1 MSTEEV
7 KLVDVTNY
15 TVGTN
20 SKREKIVIEETG
32 DEFEISVKPLS
43 WAKRN
48 QLISDHMNW
57 DANGNTSFN
66 ASNYMRACLRE
77 MIVDAPW
84 GKTTEGFLI
93 SIDER
98 LGSALEKIVPQAFGT
113 EGGVDIDAT
122 KKE

>member
-7 KLVDVTNY
+7 KIFDVTNY
-15 TVGTN
+15 TVVTN

>member
-7 KLVDVTNY
+7 KIFDVTNY

-66 ASNYMRACLRE
+66 ASNYMRACLR
-77 MIVDAPW
+77 
-84 GKTTEGFLI
+84 
-93 SIDER
+93 
-98 LGSALEKIVPQAFGT
+98 
-113 EGGVDIDAT
+113 
-122 KKE
+122 

>member
-7 KLVDVTNY
+7 KIFDVTNY

-43 WAKRN
+43 WANRN

>member
-7 KLVDVTNY
+7 KIFDVTNY

-113 EGGVDIDAT
+113 EGVVDIDAT

>member
-7 KLVDVTNY
+7 KIFDVTNY

-20 SKREKIVIEETG
+20 SKREKIVIEEPG

>member
-7 KLVDVTNY
+7 KIFDVTNY

>member
-1 MSTEEV
+1 
-7 KLVDVTNY
+7 
-15 TVGTN
+15 
-20 SKREKIVIEETG
+20 
-32 DEFEISVKPLS
+32 
-43 WAKRN
+43 
-48 QLISDHMNW
+48 MNW

>member
-7 KLVDVTNY
+7 KIFDVTNY

-113 EGGVDIDAT
+113 EGGVDIDET

>member
-7 KLVDVTNY
+7 KIFDVTNY

-66 ASNYMRACLRE
+66 SSNYMRACLRE

>member
-7 KLVDVTNY
+7 KIFDVTNY

-48 QLISDHMNW
+48 KLISDHMNW